1 MSLFFNY
8 YVEIAFLVILAY
20 MRHVLVCLLLLVS
33 VTTHAQTEDEF
44 LPDIK
49 SMVIDS
55 TEAAVQ
61 RFCKEL
67 LAVTPGYKFAFVDR
81 EDVMLSKYMYDNKN
95 FETLKFDF
103 QFEIKES
110 EADSTGLVRKNRV
123 VRLINITAELSTMT
137 KIYNYLFSESHTP
150 DKIIAISAYN
160 KAVNYKGATY
170 DTRLQADDFKA
181 GYWILSFYSL

>member
-1 MSLFFNY
+1 M
-8 YVEIAFLVILAY
+8 AFLVILAY
-20 MRHVLVCLLLLVS
+20 MRHILVCLLILFS
-33 VTTHAQTEDEF
+33 TITHAQTEDEF

-49 SMVIDS
+49 YMVIDS

-67 LAVTPGYKFAFVDR
+67 LTVVPGYKFAFVDR
-81 EDVMLSKYMYDNKN
+81 EDVMLSKYMYDNKD

-103 QFEIKES
+103 QFHVKET
-110 EADSTGLVRKNRV
+110 EPDSTGSVKKTRV
-123 VRLINITAELSTMT
+123 VRLLNITGELSAMT
-137 KIYNYLFSESHTP
+137 KIYNYLFNEAHSP

-160 KAVNYKGATY
+160 KAVNYKGDTY